1 VIVSGTLSFSDQT
14 TSQNTSKCFQMLPLF
29 FKPKDN
35 PPVNKR
41 KLKLPSENN
50 SVQKLIAL
58 LGPIP
63 LLAMFNLQ
71 LKQKE
76 HSS

>member
-1 VIVSGTLSFSDQT
+1 
-14 TSQNTSKCFQMLPLF
+14 MLPLF